1 MANQNRLEQDIET
14 LRNISDPCDGG
25 VTRIGLTPRYRQ
37 GVNYIKVQMQA
48 VGLTIREDEVGNVYG
63 IMQGTHPTLPSIISG
78 SHLDTVKN
86 AGAFDGIAGVVCALE
101 VARMLKEQNIQLKHN
116 YEVVAFVEE
125 EGTHFGTVLLGS
137 RYITGEL
144 NEVDKDRL
152 RNDEGQTLRQ
162 ILQQYSTG
170 VTTISAKRD
179 PQTIKAFLELHDEQG
194 PVLEATKTDIGIVD
208 NIVAIGQLV
217 ITITGFAGHA
227 GTVPMTMR
235 QDAGIAG
242 CQFVS
247 HLNQYT
253 LRKYAEQATLT
264 VGKFSLSPN
273 SANTIPNQCTFTL
286 DIRSGDEKIVHN
298 IIKHVS
304 SLALIINDEFNVVCE
319 VKQVSFKDPVVMDSG
334 LRQLLQ
340 ATAEDL
346 GLSVRHL
353 NSGAGHD
360 AMIMSGICPTAM
372 MFIPCYKGIT
382 HHPDENV
389 TWQDMAKGTDVLFNT
404 IIQLDKK

>member
-1 MANQNRLEQDIET
+1 M
-14 LRNISDPCDGG
+14 
-25 VTRIGLTPRYRQ
+25 
-37 GVNYIKVQMQA
+37 
-48 VGLTIREDEVGNVYG
+48 
-63 IMQGTHPTLPSIISG
+63 
-78 SHLDTVKN
+78 
-86 AGAFDGIAGVVCALE
+86 
-101 VARMLKEQNIQLKHN
+101 
-116 YEVVAFVEE
+116 
-125 EGTHFGTVLLGS
+125 
-137 RYITGEL
+137 
-144 NEVDKDRL
+144 
-152 RNDEGQTLRQ
+152 
-162 ILQQYSTG
+162 
-170 VTTISAKRD
+170 
-179 PQTIKAFLELHDEQG
+179 
-194 PVLEATKTDIGIVD
+194 
-208 NIVAIGQLV
+208 
-217 ITITGFAGHA
+217 
-227 GTVPMTMR
+227 
-235 QDAGIAG
+235 
-242 CQFVS
+242 
-247 HLNQYT
+247 
-253 LRKYAEQATLT
+253 T